1 MIRGAALTQGESSEL
16 VALPG
21 NTSVSSKP
29 CLTHY
34 YLKQFGARPCI
45 QCTTGQ
51 NLTSYRSTMLHS
63 RGVRRRRFADCGGF
77 NAGFTASGSEPSV
90 CSDAAALGMQDGLR
104 GGDPLCK
111 RVLLNV
117 VPSLHH
123 YSFLVRE
130 KRFQSPETLL
140 LNYLDVPCCGFD
152 TRPDSALD

>member
-51 NLTSYRSTMLHS
+51 NPTSYRSTMLHS

-77 NAGFTASGSEPSV
+77 NAG
-90 CSDAAALGMQDGLR
+90 LR

-117 VPSLHH
+117 VPSSYLATTVYITIASLFVKSDSNPQKHCYSTTWMFHAAALTQGLTLH
-123 YSFLVRE
+123 
-130 KRFQSPETLL
+130 
-140 LNYLDVPCCGFD
+140 
-152 TRPDSALD
+152 